1 MKSFVIAITLMF
13 CTTIAVAQEQQQTTT
28 IVPEHFRKLS
38 PGNKNIAQSY
48 MPMFCTSQ
56 QPFLSELGDKFGE
69 SLVFSSLA
77 TNAFG
82 ETLKHQLWMN
92 PESETWSFLVV
103 NEERDSLCILASG
116 EGLEGLKAKGI
127 AL

>member
-1 MKSFVIAITLMF
+1 MKKIIIA
-13 CTTIAVAQEQQQTTT
+13 TIVWFLTMGIVSHAQETTT

-56 QPFLSELGDKFGE
+56 EPFLSELGDKFGE

-92 PESETWSFLVV
+92 PESETWSFLVL
-103 NEERDSLCILASG
+103 NDERDTLCILASG